1 MLCPGRRVPRG
12 RGKGGQGCGCLAPT
26 PELSV
31 REVAR
36 VSGVEGGPGRLV
48 IAASVVR
55 MEGRAT
61 GEQPSS
67 RPAGSC
73 RLCLWPF
80 TVWSVLNQAVM
91 SWCPAP
97 ASPLEPAVCHPL
109 GGSSDFV
116 PTTWEWVRIVHC
128 LNLVGKPLCVL
139 FLGLN
144 FVWLCCPILCEE
156 ALIIGVHVG
165 KPPVWTQPP
174 SCF

>member
-26 PELSV
+26 PELCQRS
-31 REVAR
+31 RPCEW
-36 VSGVEGGPGRLV
+36 GGGRSRPPGNSRLCGTHG
-48 IAASVVR
+48 R
-55 MEGRAT
+55 RAT